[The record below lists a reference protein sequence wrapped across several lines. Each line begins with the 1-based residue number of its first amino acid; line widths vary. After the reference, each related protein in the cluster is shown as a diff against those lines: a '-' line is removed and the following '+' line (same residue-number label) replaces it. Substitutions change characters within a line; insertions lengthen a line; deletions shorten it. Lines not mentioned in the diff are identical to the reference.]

1 MCEVRAMEMLQI
13 FLWIVYPY
21 SVAAT
26 VAMGLVWQYDSS
38 REEGTRSKAGRFLLV
53 VVKTLMVASTATGI
67 AIVLSS
73 SIAYEPVLLF
83 RWLISL
89 AQLQPD
95 MSLVTDVSIL
105 SKVHFIIVFLFL
117 LSLAFTKE
125 IYYLLKPHLYI
136 KKIFLKLQFER
147 RG

>member
-1 MCEVRAMEMLQI
+1 MEMLQI

-21 SVAAT
+21 SVVAIL
-26 VAMGLVWQYDSS
+26 AMGLVWQYDAS
-38 REEGTRSKAGRFLLV
+38 REEGSRSKAGRLLLV
-53 VVKTLMVASTATGI
+53 VVKTLMAASTATGI

-73 SIAYEPVLLF
+73 SIAYEPVLLL

-95 MSLVTDVSIL
+95 MSLVMDVSIL

-125 IYYLLKPHLYI
+125 IYYLFKPHLYL
-136 KKIFLKLQFER
+136 KKIFLKLHFER

>member
-1 MCEVRAMEMLQI
+1 MMEMVQV

-21 SVAAT
+21 TVAAI
-26 VAMGLVWQYDSS
+26 VAMGLVWQYDSAS
-38 REEGTRSKAGRFLLV
+38 EEGARTKASRYLV
-53 VVKTLMVASTATGI
+53 CTVKALMVLSSATGI
-67 AIVLSS
+67 AIVLSN
-73 SIAYEPVLLF
+73 SISNEPVQLL

-95 MSLVTDVSIL
+95 MDLVMNISIL

-125 IYYLLKPHLYI
+125 IYYLLKPHLYV
-136 KKIFLKLQFER
+136 KKLFLKLHFEK

>member
-1 MCEVRAMEMLQI
+1 MLQI

-21 SVAAT
+21 TVAAI
-26 VAMGLVWQYDSS
+26 VAMGLVWQYDES
-38 REEGTRSKAGRFLLV
+38 REEETRSKAGSFLLV

-136 KKIFLKLQFER
+136 KKIYLKLQFDR

>member
-1 MCEVRAMEMLQI
+1 MCEVRAMEMLHI

-21 SVAAT
+21 SVVAI
-26 VAMGLVWQYDSS
+26 VAMGLVWQYDAS
-38 REEGTRSKAGRFLLV
+38 REEGTRSKAGRLLLGI
-53 VVKTLMVASTATGI
+53 VKILMAASTATGI

-73 SIAYEPVLLF
+73 SIANEPVLLL

-95 MSLVTDVSIL
+95 MSLVMDVSIL
-105 SKVHFIIVFLFL
+105 SKVHFIFVFLFL

-125 IYYLLKPHLYI
+125 IYYLLKPHLYL

>member
-21 SVAAT
+21 SVVAIL
-26 VAMGLVWQYDSS
+26 AMGLVWQYDAS
-38 REEGTRSKAGRFLLV
+38 REEGSRSKAGRLLLV
-53 VVKTLMVASTATGI
+53 VVKTLMAASTATGI

-73 SIAYEPVLLF
+73 SIAYEPVLLL

-95 MSLVTDVSIL
+95 MSLVMDVSIL

-125 IYYLLKPHLYI
+125 IYYLFKPHLYL
-136 KKIFLKLQFER
+136 KKIFLKLHFER

>member
-1 MCEVRAMEMLQI
+1 MEMLHI

-21 SVAAT
+21 SVVAI
-26 VAMGLVWQYDSS
+26 VAMGLVWQYDAS
-38 REEGTRSKAGRFLLV
+38 REEGTRSKAGRLLLGI
-53 VVKTLMVASTATGI
+53 VKILMAASTATGI

-73 SIAYEPVLLF
+73 SIAYEPVLLL

-95 MSLVTDVSIL
+95 MSLVMDVSIL
-105 SKVHFIIVFLFL
+105 SKVHFIVVFLFL

-125 IYYLLKPHLYI
+125 IYYLLKPHLYL